1 EDLVLTLLRKDPAR
15 RYSTAA
21 DVLSTLARA
30 GTVAVGARHTLR
42 RRLRR
47 VWLVVSSRRARIATA
62 GIALVPMGAGAVVL
76 FRAPE
81 IASSTRAPASSSSS
95 VAVLPF
101 TIVGADSTNEPVS
114 DGMADELTTA
124 LGKVDGLIVTART
137 SAFSLKHKGLDPRE
151 IGRQLRVRYVVEG
164 RVTRSKDRRRVGVDL
179 IDVTNGR
186 ELWSDTFE
194 HDVLNR
200 DEFTVQ
206 DSITR
211 SIARQ
216 LLPHISSLA
225 VASLVK
231 RPTENPEAHELYL
244 QGR

>member
-1 EDLVLTLLRKDPAR
+1 TLYRQR
-15 RYSTAA
+15 R
-21 DVLSTLARA
+21 
-30 GTVAVGARHTLR
+30 
-42 RRLRR
+42 
-47 VWLVVSSRRARIATA
+47 RIATGA
-62 GIALVPMGAGAVVL
+62 TAFLLIGAGSVAL
-76 FRAPE
+76 FRTP
-81 IASSTRAPASSSSS
+81 RLASSSRAPVVSAMS

-101 TIVGADSTNEPVS
+101 ANVGADSTNEPFS

-124 LGKVDGLIVTART
+124 LGKVKGLIVTART

-216 LLPHISSLA
+216 LLPHISSL
-225 VASLVK
+225 
-231 RPTENPEAHELYL
+231 
-244 QGR
+244 